1 MKKYI
6 ITILLFN
13 LFFFFIP
20 INVFASY
27 DAIITGDSVNIRAGA
42 GKDNTALY
50 TVNSNTKIEVVDKTL
65 YEGSGCSS
73 KWYKILY
80 KEKTGYVCSKYV
92 KFVDYTFDGIYI
104 KDWDARVNANNVA
117 VRKSADVS
125 STKLA
130 TLSLGAN
137 VEILSEENGKTASCS
152 EGKWYKIKYD
162 GNNIGYMCKSYVTKK
177 SDITTTDETYAATLK
192 EKGFDESYIPYLTYL
207 HNKYPNWEFKAKK
220 IEDSFAVAVSSE
232 EGKNYMQT
240 TNDNYRTSSTPAE
253 GSTWFKAN
261 SAVIAFYMDPRNWLS
276 EKRIF
281 MFEKLDYTTELKED
295 YPTLVKTI
303 FGSGKLSSDTYT
315 SPMIK
320 AGETYSVSPLAIAT
334 RIRLEVGANGSDS
347 CNGTE
352 FTWKGTTYSGFYNF
366 FNIGAYEDTID
377 GIEVNSVKR
386 GLLYAAKLID
396 RDGEKWDNI
405 ETSILEGSKLLANGY
420 INKGQGTLYYQKF
433 NVSPDAYFNNYT
445 HQYMTNIQAPATEG
459 NQTYNSYSDGEIL
472 SEKIIFEIPVY
483 KNMPSYTSLPISGD
497 TNNNL
502 ASLEVEGYNITPEF
516 DSDILTYQVYVP
528 KSLEKVNIKAN
539 AASSVATISGI
550 GEIELKTDE
559 TDITIVVTSETNE
572 TKSYTISILKVD
584 DTTTVNDVISKSS
597 YTTKDNYI
605 TKLKNNTSVNTI
617 LSNLTKN
624 GAQNAI
630 IKDTKNN
637 QVNGN
642 TIVGTGYTLTIT
654 TAIETKTYTIV
665 VNGDT
670 SGDGKVT
677 ILDLLQ
683 VQKHIKKIT
692 TIKDANLLAAD
703 TSGDN
708 KVTILDLLQIQK
720 HIKKIKSL

>member
-1 MKKYI
+1 MNI
-6 ITILLFN
+6 
-13 LFFFFIP
+13 
-20 INVFASY
+20 FASY
-27 DAIITGDSVNIRAGA
+27 DAIITGDSVNIRSGA
-42 GKDNTALY
+42 GKNNTALY

-65 YEGSGCSS
+65 YEGTGCTS
-73 KWYKILY
+73 KWYKIIY
-80 KEKTGYVCSKYV
+80 KEKTGYVCSTYV
-92 KFVDYTFDGIYI
+92 KFVDYSFDGIYI
-104 KDWDARVNANNVA
+104 KDWTARVNANNVS
-117 VRKSADVS
+117 VRKSADAS
-125 STKLA
+125 STNLA

-137 VEILSEENGKTASCS
+137 VEILSEVSGKTSSCS
-152 EGKWYKIKYD
+152 DGKWYKIKYD
-162 GNNIGYMCKSYVTKK
+162 GNNTGYMCKKYVTQKN
-177 SDITTTDETYAATLK
+177 DIIASDETYANTLK
-192 EKGFDESYIPYLTYL
+192 EEGFDESYIPYLTYL
-207 HNKYPNWEFKAKK
+207 HNKYPNWVFKAKE
-220 IEDSFAVAVSSE
+220 IEDDFAVAVSSE

-240 TNDNYRTSSTPAE
+240 TNNNYRTSSTPAE
-253 GSTWFKAN
+253 GTSWFKVN
-261 SAVIAFYMDPRNWLS
+261 SAVIAFYLDPRNWLS
-276 EKRIF
+276 ENRIF
-281 MFEKLDYTTELKED
+281 MFEKLDYTTELKND
-295 YPTLVKTI
+295 YPTLVKSI
-303 FGSGKLSSDTYT
+303 FGSGKLSDDTYT

-320 AGETYSVSPLAIAT
+320 AGEKYSVSPLAIAT
-334 RIRLEVGANGSDS
+334 RIRLEVGPNGSDS

-352 FTWKGTTYSGFYNF
+352 FTWKGVTYSGYYNF

-377 GIEVNSVKR
+377 GVSVNSVKR
-386 GLLYAAKLID
+386 GLLYAAKIIN

-433 NVSPDAYFNNYT
+433 NVSPDAYYNNYT

-459 NQTYNSYSDGEIL
+459 NQTYNSYKDGEIL
-472 SEKIIFEIPVY
+472 TEKIIFEIPVY
-483 KNMPSYTSLPISGD
+483 NNMPSYTSLPVSGD

-502 ASLEVEGYNITPEF
+502 ASLEVEGYYITPGF

-528 KSLEKVNIKAN
+528 KSLEKVNIKATSE
-539 AASSVATISGI
+539 SSVATISGI

-559 TDITIVVTSETNE
+559 TDVTIVVTSETND

-584 DTTTVNDVISKSS
+584 DTTTVNDVISNSA

-617 LSNLTKN
+617 LNNLTKN

-642 TIVGTGYTLTIT
+642 NIVGTGYTITIT
-654 TAIETKTYTIV
+654 TAVETKTYTIV

-670 SGDGKVT
+670 SGDGEVT

-683 VQKHIKKIT
+683 VQKHIKKIST
-692 TIKDANLLAAD
+692 LKDARLLAAD

-708 KVTILDLLQIQK
+708 KVTILDLLQLQK